1 LGNCDY
7 TWYGGSI
14 RACLLAVEYDPSPV
28 IACAMSL
35 TLSCPRFAMKL
46 LLGVSIV
53 LLMLTGCEDMKM
65 DKKVG
70 KADYSNRIQ
79 L

>member
-1 LGNCDY
+1 
-7 TWYGGSI
+7 
-14 RACLLAVEYDPSPV
+14 
-28 IACAMSL
+28 
-35 TLSCPRFAMKL
+35 MKL

-70 KADYSNRIQ
+70 KADYSNRLQ